1 MNEQNSPKKES
12 ICSCINSNACKKR
25 KSNFR
30 IHSYYCNQGC
40 FFSRGA
46 FTNYVDKMRQV
57 GVTGNVNGMRIFP
70 FFKGIPSQ
78 MSTRGRQVVKKVQ
91 NLVNVAKECPLLFF
105 TQGLASFCWYSLGF
119 GVGSF
124 FLSIAATVS
133 CHVSCYVPILLSFH
147 LTMGRKHL

>member
-1 MNEQNSPKKES
+1 M
-12 ICSCINSNACKKR
+12 
-25 KSNFR
+25 
-30 IHSYYCNQGC
+30 
-40 FFSRGA
+40 
-46 FTNYVDKMRQV
+46 
-57 GVTGNVNGMRIFP
+57 
-70 FFKGIPSQ
+70 
-78 MSTRGRQVVKKVQ
+78 VKKVK

-147 LTMGRKHL
+147 LTMGRKHFQRNNHIILKRKSLCVCLFFGCLHQRLMGIFRNKCLETNLSKKSVKENLSRNLSKQIT